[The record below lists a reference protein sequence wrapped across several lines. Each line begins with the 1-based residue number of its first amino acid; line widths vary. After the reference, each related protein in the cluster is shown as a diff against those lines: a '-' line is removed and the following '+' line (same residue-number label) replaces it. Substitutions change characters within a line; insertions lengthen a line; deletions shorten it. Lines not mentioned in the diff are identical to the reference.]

1 MKASNIVLKL
11 SYFKLI
17 YLLLKITILKYRFP
31 KFLEKILFFSLVGL
45 SLILIFILSFYN
57 RFAVDDY
64 FHIHNVAT
72 NGIWEGMIKG
82 YNNWGG
88 RWTSY
93 LLFNVVYFF
102 YESRFILFIYSL
114 SVIILFIY
122 ALHFFIKQLLLFVEK
137 KVNKL
142 SLFSISFLI
151 FLLFF
156 LISPEK
162 GEIWFWVVSTAMYLN
177 SLSIFFIL
185 TGLIISK
192 NNKII
197 HYLLLSICAI
207 YCGGSSEVYAFI
219 FLLIFTSLII
229 WMIFSKSNLG
239 INFKKQSKN
248 KLGIS
253 ILLLFS
259 SFLISILAPGNKI
272 RASWLPEPSFVNTLY
287 ITFKELIKFIIL
299 KLPSHN
305 WWILLFFLPFMHI
318 GYISGKNIN
327 KLSFAK
333 FQKNFLYSF
342 IILFIILY
350 IFLFPACYLLS
361 EIGPTRSLSFP
372 IFLITLFI
380 AFWSLTAGYYCIK
393 KAYIIRYGNIISLFI
408 LIFVFS
414 ILIIKQQEIVSN
426 YAKKLDQRTL
436 FLKKLKKTKNKK
448 TIILEALPSSG
459 FLYSAEIS
467 NDTSYFGNEHYR
479 LGLFLE
485 FNIKIK

>member
-1 MKASNIVLKL
+1 
-11 SYFKLI
+11 
-17 YLLLKITILKYRFP
+17 
-31 KFLEKILFFSLVGL
+31 
-45 SLILIFILSFYN
+45 
-57 RFAVDDY
+57 
-64 FHIHNVAT
+64 
-72 NGIWEGMIKG
+72 
-82 YNNWGG
+82 
-88 RWTSY
+88 
-93 LLFNVVYFF
+93 
-102 YESRFILFIYSL
+102 
-114 SVIILFIY
+114 
-122 ALHFFIKQLLLFVEK
+122 
-137 KVNKL
+137 
-142 SLFSISFLI
+142 
-151 FLLFF
+151 
-156 LISPEK
+156 
-162 GEIWFWVVSTAMYLN
+162 
-177 SLSIFFIL
+177 
-185 TGLIISK
+185 
-192 NNKII
+192 
-197 HYLLLSICAI
+197 
-207 YCGGSSEVYAFI
+207 
-219 FLLIFTSLII
+219 
-229 WMIFSKSNLG
+229 
-239 INFKKQSKN
+239 
-248 KLGIS
+248 
-253 ILLLFS
+253 
-259 SFLISILAPGNKI
+259 
-272 RASWLPEPSFVNTLY
+272 LY

-459 FLYSAEIS
+459 FLFSAEIS

-479 LGLFLE
+479 LGLFLD
-485 FNIKIK
+485 FSVKIK